1 MTRITWINL
10 LAGIWLL
17 IAPFAVG
24 LAATSGA
31 NDIILG
37 LLLLLTSLWI
47 LAANPLPV
55 NVAWFQVL
63 CGLWLII
70 SPFALRYATLRAA
83 MGNDVA
89 IGIVAAIVGL
99 VESRAIVRPPTAA

>member
-1 MTRITWINL
+1 
-10 LAGIWLL
+10 
-17 IAPFAVG
+17 
-24 LAATSGA
+24 
-31 NDIILG
+31 
-37 LLLLLTSLWI
+37 
-47 LAANPLPV
+47 
-55 NVAWFQVL
+55 VAWLQVL

-70 SPFALRYATLRAA
+70 SPFALRYANLRAA